1 MPKKSK
7 SPKPQKPTPQ
17 KTKPQK
23 AKLKSKPIQWPED
36 WLERI
41 DQVRGDMSFSDFVR
55 QTVLEKIGRQG
66 LSEMPGW
73 GLGRWKP

>member
-1 MPKKSK
+1 
-7 SPKPQKPTPQ
+7 
-17 KTKPQK
+17 
-23 AKLKSKPIQWPED
+23 
-36 WLERI
+36 LERI